1 MLRSASIVVVL
12 LLLGDTA
19 ANVLSLPVP
28 GAALGMLALSFGF
41 AIAGG
46 PDEGS
51 SELFDLVAPY
61 FPFFF
66 VPSAIGV
73 VKALDILSRTWVE
86 AAVAVFAGTSVVL
99 ICVGWVAQTLFERS
113 SARSAT

>member
-1 MLRSASIVVVL
+1 MLRSASIVVVVL
-12 LLLGDTA
+12 LIGDVVSD
-19 ANVLSLPVP
+19 VLSLPVP
-28 GAALGMLALSFGF
+28 GAALGLLALSLGF
-41 AIAGG
+41 AIIGG

-51 SELFDLVAPY
+51 SELFDLVSPY

-73 VKALDILSRTWVE
+73 VKALDILSRAWVE
-86 AAVAVFAGTSVVL
+86 AAVAVVAGTSVVM
-99 ICVGWVAQTLFERS
+99 ICVGWAAQTLFQRS